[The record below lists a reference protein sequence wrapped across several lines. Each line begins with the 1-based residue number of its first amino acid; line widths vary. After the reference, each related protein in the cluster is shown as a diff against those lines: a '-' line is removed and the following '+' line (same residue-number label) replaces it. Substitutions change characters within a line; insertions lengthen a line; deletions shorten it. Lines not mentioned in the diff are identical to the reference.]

1 LREKKVIAMKIEV
14 IKREG
19 NTFEFYLEGEDH
31 TFANL
36 LVETLHEDEHVKFA
50 AYSIAHPI
58 LMARKPRFK
67 VTTDGEEKPEEALEK
82 AAQKIFDRAR
92 EVLDAWKNTIS
103 S

>member
-1 LREKKVIAMKIEV
+1 MKIEV
-14 IKREG
+14 IKKEDNRL
-19 NTFEFYLEGEDH
+19 EFYLEGEDH

-36 LVETLHEDEHVKFA
+36 LVEVLHEDEHVKFA
-50 AYSIAHPI
+50 AYAIDHPI

-67 VTTDGEEKPEEALEK
+67 VVTDGEETPEEALEK

-92 EVLDAWKNTIS
+92 EVLDAWKSAVS

>member
-1 LREKKVIAMKIEV
+1 MKIEV

-19 NTFEFYLEGEDH
+19 NTLEFYLEGEDH

-50 AYSIAHPI
+50 AYSIDHPI

-67 VTTDGEEKPEEALEK
+67 VTTDGEESPEEALER
-82 AAQKIFDRAR
+82 AAQKIFDGARA
-92 EVLDAWKNTIS
+92 VLEAWNAAVKG
-103 S
+103 

>member
-1 LREKKVIAMKIEV
+1 MKIEV
-14 IKREG
+14 IRKEG

-50 AYSIAHPI
+50 AYSIDHPV

-67 VTTDGEEKPEEALEK
+67 VITDGKESPEEALEK
-82 AAQKIFDRAR
+82 AAQRIFDRAR
-92 EVLDAWKNTIS
+92 SILEAWKSAIGE
-103 S
+103 

>member
-1 LREKKVIAMKIEV
+1 MRIEV

-36 LVETLHEDEHVKFA
+36 LVETLHKDKHVKFA
-50 AYSIAHPI
+50 AYSIDHPI

-67 VTTDGEEKPEEALEK
+67 IVTDGKESPEEALEK
-82 AAQKIFDRAR
+82 AAQRIFDRAR
-92 EVLDAWKNTIS
+92 AVLEAWKSAIEG
-103 S
+103 